1 MAHKWVITVAL
12 VFLVI
17 FLNAS
22 TSFSEETSKDVEIL
36 LYYNSGGYT
45 VDYVQLF
52 WEKDGVQKRRS
63 WKGDVM
69 LGEGFCARL
78 STVDGLEE
86 GSEVWLKFKIAGGDK
101 ESCRKS
107 EKMIY
112 KSMGQEIIQYYYSKG
127 RTLNGNRCRKTRT
140 PPHVSGDVTHSTGNC
155 NYFNAWGRGD

>member
-1 MAHKWVITVAL
+1 MAHKWVITVAS

-22 TSFSEETSKDVEIL
+22 TSFSKDVEVL

-45 VDYVQLF
+45 IDYVQLF
-52 WEKDGVQKRRS
+52 WEKDGVEKRKK
-63 WKGDVM
+63 WKGDLMV
-69 LGEGFCARL
+69 GEGFCARL
-78 STVDGLEE
+78 RQVDGLEE
-86 GSEVWLKFKIAGGDK
+86 GSEVWLKFKIAGGDR

-107 EKMIY
+107 EKMIFVE
-112 KSMGQEIIQYYYSKG
+112 KGQEIIQYYYSKG
-127 RTLNGNRCRKTRT
+127 TTKNGNRCRKTKL